1 MSTFRHVNL
10 SSCQLLV
17 GFVAKFDSFCRLL
30 QSFVSFAN
38 YFANFCPPFSTFV
51 NYYNV
56 TIHPC
61 QQSCLLVCYLAI
73 LSSCQLVRLSIC
85 QPVGLSAF
93 SLRILELASLF
104 KSKSTLSQWVS
115 QAVSEWVI
123 KSPIELIWTAR
134 HCHQWHD
141 VQTTSSSTNTLS

>member
-17 GFVAKFDSFCRLL
+17 GFVAKFDSFYRLL

-93 SLRILELASLF
+93 SLRILELASLV
-104 KSKSTLSQWVS
+104 KSKSTLSQSGSKCFPPPLVLNIY
-115 QAVSEWVI
+115 AANFYKVLL
-123 KSPIELIWTAR
+123 KGA
-134 HCHQWHD
+134 
-141 VQTTSSSTNTLS
+141 

>member
-1 MSTFRHVNL
+1 MSTFRHFNL

-93 SLRILELASLF
+93 SLRILELASLV
-104 KSKSTLSQWVS
+104 KNKSTLSQSGSKCFPPPLVLNIY
-115 QAVSEWVI
+115 AANFYKVLL
-123 KSPIELIWTAR
+123 KGA
-134 HCHQWHD
+134 
-141 VQTTSSSTNTLS
+141 